1 MMDGKNRR
9 MKMKGKLLT
18 GTVVILA
25 LVAGMFVAPQTML
38 RADEDT
44 LHNDDVAKYVF
55 YFIGDG
61 LGAAQRQ
68 LAEYYVKETRGE
80 QAQLMINHMPV
91 SAMNTTHS
99 MNTLITDS
107 AAAGTALAT
116 GHKTNNGYIAMTPDG
131 EAIETLVEKAEKI
144 GKATGVATTTRI
156 THATPAVFISHN
168 EDRDDENAIAADYL
182 DSGVDYLVGGG
193 VRHFLPKDWK
203 DAQKDVTG
211 STIKSKRNDNQNLIQ
226 AFKDKGYLA
235 YYGEKGAKAFDDY
248 TPKAGERYVNL
259 FASSHMPY
267 SIDAAKDEKVPT
279 LAEITQK
286 GIELL
291 SKDDDGFFFMIEG
304 GRIDHACHPN
314 DARGAIDDTIAFDD
328 AVKEAYDFY
337 MEHPKETLI
346 VVVGDHETGG
356 LGLGVNTDYFMNLDQ
371 LEAATMSIEA
381 FMYSDQAYKG
391 DRKAFIET
399 IGRVF
404 GLTQLTDEEMAILNK
419 GMDMQDAGVYDVG
432 NAYQYDESAEA
443 VAHILSERAGVYWT
457 SYAHT
462 GTQIPMSAIGVGAT
476 DYSGF
481 MDNTDIAKK
490 TAIHLGVTLQ

>member
-1 MMDGKNRR
+1 
-9 MKMKGKLLT
+9 MKSKLIT
-18 GTVVILA
+18 GIVVLLA
-25 LVAGMFVAPQTML
+25 LVVGVLFKPDNVL
-38 RADEDT
+38 RADEEA

-68 LAEYYVKETRGE
+68 LAEYYVKETQGDE
-80 QAQLMINHMPV
+80 AELFINHMPV
-91 SAMNTTHS
+91 SAINTTHS

-116 GHKTNNGYIAMTPDG
+116 GHKTNNGYIAMTNEGAPL
-131 EAIETLVEKAEKI
+131 ETLVEKAEKI

-168 EDRDDENAIAADYL
+168 VDRDDENGIAADYL

-193 VRHFLPKDWK
+193 VRHFLPQDWK
-203 DAQKDVTG
+203 DAQKDVIG
-211 STIKSKRNDNQNLIQ
+211 GTIKSKRADGRNLIQ
-226 AFKDKGYLA
+226 EFKNKGYLVNYGAMGADAFKA
-235 YYGEKGAKAFDDY
+235 YQ
-248 TPKAGERYVNL
+248 PKVGDQYVNL

-267 SIDAAKDEKVPT
+267 SIDAANNSEVPT
-279 LAEITQK
+279 LAEITEK

-291 SKDDDGFFFMIEG
+291 SQDDDGFFFMIEG

-314 DARGAIDDTIAFDD
+314 DARGAIEDTIAFDD
-328 AVKEAYDFY
+328 AVKKAYEFY
-337 MEHPKETLI
+337 NKHPQETLI

-371 LEAATMSIEA
+371 LEGETMSIEK
-381 FMYSDQAYKG
+381 FMYSDLAYNG
-391 DRKAFIET
+391 DRNAFIQT
-399 IGRVF
+399 IGNVF
-404 GLTQLTDEEMAILNK
+404 GLANLTEEEMTLLNK
-419 GMDMQDAGVYDVG
+419 GMDMHDAGVYDVG
-432 NAYQYDESAEA
+432 NAYEYDESAEA

-490 TAIHLGVTLQ
+490 TAIHLGVTPIE